1 MTALDWTP
9 ARPPQPR
16 PLQGQYVRLEPLDPA
31 RHGATLWR
39 ELQAGTHADPAL
51 WQYLR
56 HGPFADQV
64 AFETWLRQLLTT
76 RDPLFFTVID
86 PDDDA
91 ALGML
96 ALMSIDTENGCIEIG
111 NVALGARLQR
121 STLATE
127 AFYLL
132 MQEAFALG
140 NRRLEWKCDAAN
152 ARSIRAAERLGFRY
166 EGLFRQHRVV
176 KGRNRD
182 TTWFSLLDHE
192 WPAVAA
198 GFQRWLAAENFDSE
212 GRQRSALAVRTPT
225 AT

>member
-31 RHGATLWR
+31 RHGADLWQA
-39 ELQAGTHADPAL
+39 LQAGEQADATL
-51 WQYLR
+51 WEFLPYGHFVDQTA
-56 HGPFADQV
+56 FA
-64 AFETWLRQLLTT
+64 TWLAALAQGH
-76 RDPLFFTVID
+76 DPLFYAVVD
-86 PDDDA
+86 PSNGR
-91 ALGML
+91 ALGQL
-96 ALMSIDTENGCIEIG
+96 SLMSIVPEHGSIEIG
-111 NVALGARLQR
+111 HVAFGGAMQR
-121 STLATE
+121 TPMATE
-127 AFYLL
+127 AIHLL

-152 ARSIRAAERLGFRY
+152 ARSKRAAERLGFRY

-176 KGRNRD
+176 KGLNRD
-182 TTWFSLLDHE
+182 TAWFSLLDHE
-192 WPAVAA
+192 WPAVAT

>member
-31 RHGATLWR
+31 RHGADLWQA
-39 ELQAGTHADPAL
+39 LQAGEQADATL
-51 WQYLR
+51 WEFLPY
-56 HGPFADQV
+56 GPFVDQT
-64 AFETWLRQLLTT
+64 AFATWLATLAQGH
-76 RDPLFFTVID
+76 DPLFYAVVD
-86 PDDDA
+86 PSNGR
-91 ALGML
+91 ALGQL
-96 ALMSIDTENGCIEIG
+96 SLMSIVPEHGSIEIG
-111 NVALGARLQR
+111 HVAFGGAMQR
-121 STLATE
+121 TSLATE
-127 AFYLL
+127 AIHLL

-140 NRRLEWKCDAAN
+140 NRRLEWKCNAAN
-152 ARSIRAAERLGFRY
+152 IRSKRAAERLGFRY
-166 EGLFRQHRVV
+166 EGLFRQHRVI
-176 KGRNRD
+176 KGLNRD
-182 TTWFSLLDHE
+182 TAWFSLLDHE